1 MIKRESKERKSWMEN
16 ILDKNLRKESVF
28 ERRDER
34 GERRE
39 MSQMN
44 FPNEYQVEG
53 KEKEILR
60 ERETRGKEKFEGKK
74 YEKK

>member
-16 ILDKNLRKESVF
+16 VLDKKLPKEGICF
-28 ERRDER
+28 WKKRFTFG

-44 FPNEYQVEG
+44 FPNEYKVEG
-53 KEKEILR
+53 K
-60 ERETRGKEKFEGKK
+60 KK
-74 YEKK
+74 N